1 MTFRTQA
8 EQTAQAIGDTL
19 DAAPS
24 AEQSKQIAD
33 LIERVIIDS
42 YQDAA
47 GRCAKVAR
55 EFCSADKNLARK
67 VADEISRDN
76 IALIANLSSLR

>member
-8 EQTAQAIGDTL
+8 EQTARAVVDTL

-24 AEQSKQIAD
+24 DAQSKRIAD
-33 LIERVIIDS
+33 LIERAIIDS
-42 YQDAA
+42 YRDAA
-47 GRCAKVAR
+47 GHCATVAR
-55 EFCSADKNLARK
+55 ESCGADKDLGHK
-67 VADEISRDN
+67 VADEIRRAN

>member
-8 EQTAQAIGDTL
+8 EQTAQAVVDTL

-24 AEQSKQIAD
+24 AAQSKQIAD
-33 LIERVIIDS
+33 LIERAIIDS
-42 YQDAA
+42 YVDSA

-55 EFCSADKNLARK
+55 EFCGVDKDLGSK
-67 VADEISRDN
+67 VADEISRAN

>member
-8 EQTAQAIGDTL
+8 EQTARAIVDTL
-19 DAAPS
+19 GAAPDAA
-24 AEQSKQIAD
+24 QSKQVTD
-33 LIERVIIDS
+33 LIERAIIAS

-47 GRCAKVAR
+47 GRCANVAR
-55 EFCSADKNLARK
+55 EFCGADKDLAHK
-67 VADEISRDN
+67 VADEIRRAN

>member
-8 EQTAQAIGDTL
+8 EQTAQAIVDTL

-24 AEQSKQIAD
+24 AAQSKQIAD
-33 LIERVIIDS
+33 LIERAIIAS

-47 GRCAKVAR
+47 GHCAKVAR
-55 EFCSADKNLARK
+55 EFCSADKDLAHK
-67 VADEISRDN
+67 VADEIRRAN

>member
-8 EQTAQAIGDTL
+8 EQTARAVVDAL

-24 AEQSKQIAD
+24 AAQSKQIED
-33 LIERVIIDS
+33 LIERAIIDS
-42 YQDAA
+42 YKDSA

-55 EFCSADKNLARK
+55 EFCRADKELASK
-67 VADEISRDN
+67 VADEISRAN
-76 IALIANLSSLR
+76 IALIANLSSMR

>member
-8 EQTAQAIGDTL
+8 EQTAQAVVDTL
-19 DAAPS
+19 DTAPS
-24 AEQSKQIAD
+24 AAQSKQIED
-33 LIERVIIDS
+33 LIERAIIDS

-47 GRCAKVAR
+47 AHCAKVAR
-55 EFCSADKNLARK
+55 EFCRADKDLAHK
-67 VADEISRDN
+67 VSDEIRRAN

>member
-8 EQTAQAIGDTL
+8 EQTAQAVVDTL

-24 AEQSKQIAD
+24 AAQSKQIAD

-47 GRCAKVAR
+47 GRCANVAR
-55 EFCSADKNLARK
+55 EFCSADKDLAHK
-67 VADEISRDN
+67 VADEIRRAN

>member
-8 EQTAQAIGDTL
+8 EQTAQAVVDTL
-19 DAAPS
+19 GAAPS
-24 AEQSKQIAD
+24 AVQSKQIAD

-55 EFCSADKNLARK
+55 EFCSADKDLAYK
-67 VADEISRDN
+67 VADEIRRAN
-76 IALIANLSSLR
+76 IALIANLSSMR